1 MIMPCIHKVNTLHV
15 YLLRN
20 NWPYIFVAEHLVIY
34 KHIMAL
40 YFYFVSGPYKYS
52 PQKEVKQYKL
62 YTKYYLKFWFGG

>member
-1 MIMPCIHKVNTLHV
+1 MPCIHKVNTLHV

-34 KHIMAL
+34 KHIIVL

-62 YTKYYLKFWFGG
+62 LTKYYLKFWFGG

>member
-20 NWPYIFVAEHLVIY
+20 NWPYIFVVQHRVIY
-34 KHIMAL
+34 NHITAL

-62 YTKYYLKFWFGG
+62 LTKYYLKFWFGG

>member
-1 MIMPCIHKVNTLHV
+1 MPCIHKVNTLHV

-20 NWPYIFVAEHLVIY
+20 NWPYIFVVQHLVIY
-34 KHIMAL
+34 NHIIAL

-62 YTKYYLKFWFGG
+62 LTKYYLKFWFGG